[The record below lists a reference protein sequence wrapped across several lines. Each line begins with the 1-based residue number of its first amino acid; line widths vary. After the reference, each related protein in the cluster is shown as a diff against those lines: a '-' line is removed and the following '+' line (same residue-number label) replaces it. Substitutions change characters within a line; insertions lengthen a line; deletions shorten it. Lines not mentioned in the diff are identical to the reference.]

1 MTRDPAPRPATIT
14 RRRFLAVASA
24 AVGGLAAPGWAR
36 AAGDGGA
43 RPSPRDALRLRV
55 PRVTRN
61 GAKVPIV
68 VELDQPMTPA
78 HHVRVIR
85 VTNDSDPISA
95 KGTFH
100 FTPANG
106 RVYLAY
112 QARMHEGS
120 SEVVATAECTVHGT
134 VSARGAIEIPSGSGG
149 CVAGGGD
156 ALGRTPGDDLHAPV
170 IRIPA
175 LLERSALRRGEF
187 FHVQVKLRHP
197 NRTGLV
203 FRDGRFTQESEP
215 LHLDALEVFYDDEPV
230 SRFALSS
237 AISDDPLFTFGLVA
251 RGAGRIQVVVT
262 NSRGQRFDAE
272 HALRVA

>member
-1 MTRDPAPRPATIT
+1 MTAREPAPRPEAIT

-36 AAGDGGA
+36 GTAGDS
-43 RPSPRDALRLRV
+43 RPRDALRIRV

-68 VELDQPMTPA
+68 VELDEPMTPA

-85 VTNDSDPISA
+85 VTNDADPISA

-106 RVYLAY
+106 RIYLAY

-120 SEVVATAECTVHGT
+120 SEVVATGECTVHGT
-134 VSARGAIEIPSGSGG
+134 LSARSAIEIPAGAGG
-149 CVAGGGD
+149 CGAGASE
-156 ALGRTPGDDLHAPV
+156 ALPRTAGEDIRAPV

-175 LLERSALRRGEF
+175 LVERRALRRGEF
-187 FHVQVKLRHP
+187 FLVQVKLRHP

-203 FRDGRFTQESEP
+203 FRDGRFVQESEP
-215 LHLDALEVFYDDEPV
+215 LHLDALEVFYDGEPV
-230 SRFALSS
+230 SRLALTS
-237 AISDDPLFTFGLVA
+237 AISDDPLFAFGLVA
-251 RGAGRIQVVVT
+251 RGAGRLAVVVT
-262 NSRGQRFDAE
+262 NSRGQRLDAE